1 MGSRNVLFFEDDLD
15 AASIRRERL
24 STSDAQVWHNL
35 LPVPHKGHDSN
46 TEELSINQE
55 TSRLNKSKS
64 LSRYLQEQI
73 NRRGS
78 SKVDELAI
86 DSLNLTLRQSVR
98 PSFYCDSHTNVRD
111 KVVGSAGSN
120 SFLISAEPLGVPLDA
135 SHGAM
140 RRSSSISSSFTLANR
155 KEPQIESSLVL
166 HSGSSFVESAIDIN
180 QLKQSQKGGST
191 SSIKRTSST
200 LTKAVDVLNK
210 TLKAPDNHYT
220 ESIKRRKKEIE
231 AEKTNSSYDF
241 LEKDKKIDQG
251 SLLPNTKW
259 WYGFFVFSVISLI
272 ACIVTLWAPYP
283 IGARML
289 TDMVAEMPWS
299 DGCKDDLDSCICP
312 RETICADDV
321 LSMIL
326 LTISRCSGMFITE
339 AFDYQ
344 MIFGSQS
351 PRHVQHGLTIHYT
364 CVCS

>member
-1 MGSRNVLFFEDDLD
+1 MSFDTGGQTHEHNNMGYRNVLFEDDLD
-15 AASIRRERL
+15 AASSPRERL

-46 TEELSINQE
+46 TEGLSINQE

-111 KVVGSAGSN
+111 KVVGSAGSD

-140 RRSSSISSSFTLANR
+140 RRSSSISSSFN
-155 KEPQIESSLVL
+155 SSNIADN
-166 HSGSSFVESAIDIN
+166 SGSSFIESAIDIK

-191 SSIKRTSST
+191 TSIKRTPST
-200 LTKAVDVLNK
+200 ITKAVDVLNK
-210 TLKAPDNHYT
+210 TLKSPDNHYT

-231 AEKTNSSYDF
+231 AEKMNSSYDF
-241 LEKDKKIDQG
+241 LEKDKKIDHG
-251 SLLPNTKW
+251 SLLPSTKW
-259 WYGFFVFSVISLI
+259 WHGFFVFSVISLI
-272 ACIVTLWAPYP
+272 ACIVTLWASYP

-299 DGCKDDLDSCICP
+299 DGCKDDL
-312 RETICADDV
+312 
-321 LSMIL
+321 
-326 LTISRCSGMFITE
+326 
-339 AFDYQ
+339 
-344 MIFGSQS
+344 
-351 PRHVQHGLTIHYT
+351 
-364 CVCS
+364 